1 MTFDIELEDD
11 YGDDAFHAAEFGGL
25 TGERLRQA
33 LELLKQRGIKVR
45 SSWLPLLL
53 AIIAA
58 LPDLIAAIEK
68 FISIIRPPAPPTT

>member
-1 MTFDIELEDD
+1 MTLELDLEDED
-11 YGDDAFHAAEFGGL
+11 GFSTSAFGGFL

-68 FISIIRPPAPPTT
+68 FISIIRPPAPPPT